1 MNIGYFCVFN
11 CILFILL
18 VFFYLCNDLLRKRC
32 LYLEFSGPHFASF
45 GLNIK
50 IYRVNLPVPSELGR
64 IRTRKTPKTDT
75 FLHSDLF
82 TYRIIFSSLY
92 YNTVIYCNNI
102 IANNCQEDIKYL
114 FECISEW
121 RREWQPPLSTAM
133 FLTIAMMSI
142 VVMEF
147 IGSFY

>member
-1 MNIGYFCVFN
+1 MGISVFL
-11 CILFILL
+11 IVFYLSYW
-18 VFFYLCNDLLRKRC
+18 FFYLCNDLLRKRC
-32 LYLEFSGPHFASF
+32 LYSEFSGPHFASF
-45 GLNIK
+45 GLNMK
-50 IYRVNLPVPSELGR
+50 IYRVNLPVPSEWGR

-102 IANNCQEDIKYL
+102 IADNCQEDITYL

>member
-1 MNIGYFCVFN
+1 MGISVFL
-11 CILFILL
+11 IVFYLSYW
-18 VFFYLCNDLLRKRC
+18 FFYLCNDLLRKRC
-32 LYLEFSGPHFASF
+32 LYSEFSGPHFASF
-45 GLNIK
+45 GLNMK
-50 IYRVNLPVPSELGR
+50 IYRVNLPVPSEWGR

-92 YNTVIYCNNI
+92 YNMVIYCNNI
-102 IANNCQEDIKYL
+102 IADNCQEDITYL
-114 FECISEW
+114 FKCISEW